1 MLVKTVMAAL
11 CHLLHQEHYG
21 QILPPQIGVL
31 IENAGAWCSRVS
43 PIPQSG
49 NHPQLGFQGLIPH
62 CACPSPVC
70 RVVLTACRLPWLRR
84 RQMQVNWRSI
94 ILPILITI
102 TCIITVANHQQR
114 RPMLPGHLYPL
125 G

>member
-11 CHLLHQEHYG
+11 CPLLHKEHYG
-21 QILPPQIGVL
+21 QIRPPQIGVL

-43 PIPQSG
+43 PIPRSD
-49 NHPQLGFQGLIPH
+49 NRLQLGFQDLIPH
-62 CACPSPVC
+62 CGCPSPVC

-84 RQMQVNWRSI
+84 QQMQVNWRSI
-94 ILPILITI
+94 ILLILITI
-102 TCIITVANHQQR
+102 TCTTGANHQQL